1 MANIL
6 DLLGPVEGQIA
17 DAALAELE
25 ANRATLLADANALG
39 VKAIDAV
46 AAAVADALPS
56 HGLAALVKPYIQKA
70 ITDAEPQ
77 IIALLGGEE
86 AALYAAAEAAIKAF
100 ASAHGG

>member
-6 DLLGPVEGQIA
+6 DMLGPIEGQLA
-17 DAALAELE
+17 DAAMAELS
-25 ANRATLLADANALG
+25 AHKTDLLAAANAAG

-46 AAAVADALPS
+46 SEVVLGALPT
-56 HGLAALVKPYIQKA
+56 HGFASLVRPFLAKA

-86 AALYAAAEAAIKAF
+86 EALFAAAQAALAAF
-100 ASAHGG
+100 AKAHGG